1 MRIIFGILSLY
12 FLLAAPVQAAGQA
25 MLQSEQ
31 NGRVEQTPLVW
42 LNDRALRMDLT
53 HPPAEIL
60 LHQGSLYAISQIGG
74 LSVVATVA
82 SADQLAQALGQGA
95 DVLDQLNHKMASSVS
110 QFEAM
115 GHQETIAGI
124 RGEQYRVVWFDQQG
138 KSHTDVVVLS
148 HAPVVV
154 ELTRAL
160 QNMALAANKGQDAR
174 MIEFVRKGWGVLRYG
189 QAYRLESIS
198 EKSPEPSSLALP
210 TQSIDVQGILQ
221 GLSR

>member
-1 MRIIFGILSLY
+1 MSLY

-25 MLQSEQ
+25 ILRTEQ

-60 LHQGSLYAISQIGG
+60 LHQGSLYVISQIGG

-95 DVLDQLNHKMASSVS
+95 GALDQINHEMASSVS

-124 RGEQYRVVWFDQQG
+124 RGEQYRVVWVDQQG

-160 QNMALAANKGQDAR
+160 QNMAVAANKGRDAR

-198 EKSPEPSSLALP
+198 EKSPESGLLALP